1 MGQEEE
7 EGRGEDYEDNDE
19 AHYGSAS
26 PHDNLGRCQEK
37 SLLHNRVT
45 FFLRFAIFFLNLLLH
60 PVVVFYES
68 FAWLLAGANRQTS
81 LACKGLGYDD
91 IIISSRARK
100 IFLKVVVF
108 MILFI
113 FWLAD
118 IAIGILC
125 IGMRLVWAH
134 KSQRRQL

>member
-19 AHYGSAS
+19 AQYGSAS

-81 LACKGLGYDD
+81 LATVAQELPGYD

-113 FWLAD
+113 F
-118 IAIGILC
+118 
-125 IGMRLVWAH
+125 
-134 KSQRRQL
+134 

>member
-19 AHYGSAS
+19 AQYGSAS

-68 FAWLLAGANRQTS
+68 FACANRQTS
-81 LACKGLGYDD
+81 LATVAPELQGPG
-91 IIISSRARK
+91 
-100 IFLKVVVF
+100 V
-108 MILFI
+108 
-113 FWLAD
+113 
-118 IAIGILC
+118 
-125 IGMRLVWAH
+125 
-134 KSQRRQL
+134 RRYHHQ

>member
-19 AHYGSAS
+19 AQYGSAS

-68 FAWLLAGANRQTS
+68 FACLLRPFSNLLRPPERSRLQ
-81 LACKGLGYDD
+81 LGE
-91 IIISSRARK
+91 
-100 IFLKVVVF
+100 
-108 MILFI
+108 
-113 FWLAD
+113 
-118 IAIGILC
+118 
-125 IGMRLVWAH
+125 
-134 KSQRRQL
+134 

>member
-19 AHYGSAS
+19 AQYGSAS

-68 FAWLLAGANRQTS
+68 FAWLLACANRQTS
-81 LACKGLGYDD
+81 LATVAHDD

-113 FWLAD
+113 F
-118 IAIGILC
+118 
-125 IGMRLVWAH
+125 
-134 KSQRRQL
+134 

>member
-7 EGRGEDYEDNDE
+7 EGRGGEDYEDNDE
-19 AHYGSAS
+19 AQYGSAS

-68 FAWLLAGANRQTS
+68 FAWLLACANRQTS
-81 LACKGLGYDD
+81 LATARAWGTT
-91 IIISSRARK
+91 ISSSVAEQEKSFSRLW
-100 IFLKVVVF
+100 FL
-108 MILFI
+108 
-113 FWLAD
+113 
-118 IAIGILC
+118 
-125 IGMRLVWAH
+125 
-134 KSQRRQL
+134 

>member
-1 MGQEEE
+1 MGQEEEE

-19 AHYGSAS
+19 AQYGSAS

-81 LACKGLGYDD
+81 LATVAQELPGPG
-91 IIISSRARK
+91 
-100 IFLKVVVF
+100 V
-108 MILFI
+108 
-113 FWLAD
+113 
-118 IAIGILC
+118 
-125 IGMRLVWAH
+125 
-134 KSQRRQL
+134 RRYHHQ

>member
-19 AHYGSAS
+19 AQYGSAS

-45 FFLRFAIFFLNLLLH
+45 FFLRFAIFFLNLLLQ

-81 LACKGLGYDD
+81 LATVAHDD

-113 FWLAD
+113 F
-118 IAIGILC
+118 
-125 IGMRLVWAH
+125 
-134 KSQRRQL
+134 

>member
-19 AHYGSAS
+19 AQYGSAS

-68 FAWLLAGANRQTS
+68 FAWLLACANRQTS
-81 LACKGLGYDD
+81 LATVGPGYDD

-113 FWLAD
+113 F
-118 IAIGILC
+118 
-125 IGMRLVWAH
+125 
-134 KSQRRQL
+134 

>member
-19 AHYGSAS
+19 AQYGSAS

-81 LACKGLGYDD
+81 LATVAWGTT
-91 IIISSRARK
+91 ISSSVAEQEKSFSRLW
-100 IFLKVVVF
+100 FL
-108 MILFI
+108 
-113 FWLAD
+113 
-118 IAIGILC
+118 
-125 IGMRLVWAH
+125 
-134 KSQRRQL
+134 